1 METYTFPIA
10 KSMTIQEKV
19 DQIMG
24 SITLKQLHDSDL
36 IDVHNAV
43 LRCLSQVKKGFDDA
57 RRAGEDLSDEEVL
70 MSSELHQAY
79 FLIGQA
85 KFDDAFQALRNFNGR
100 TNASHD

>member
-1 METYTFPIA
+1 MA
-10 KSMTIQEKV
+10 KTMTIQEKV
-19 DQIMG
+19 DEILD

-57 RRAGEDLSDEEVL
+57 RRSGDELSDNEVL

-85 KFDDAFQALRNFNGR
+85 KFDDAFAALRNFNGR
-100 TNASHD
+100 VNANHD

>member
-1 METYTFPIA
+1 MTKT
-10 KSMTIQEKV
+10 MTIQEKI
-19 DQIMG
+19 DEILS

-57 RRAGEDLSDEEVL
+57 RRAGDDLSDEEVL

-100 TNASHD
+100 VNANHD

>member
-1 METYTFPIA
+1 MA
-10 KSMTIQEKV
+10 KTMTIQEKV
-19 DQIMG
+19 DEILS

-57 RRAGEDLSDEEVL
+57 RRAGDELSDSEVL

-100 TNASHD
+100 TNATHD